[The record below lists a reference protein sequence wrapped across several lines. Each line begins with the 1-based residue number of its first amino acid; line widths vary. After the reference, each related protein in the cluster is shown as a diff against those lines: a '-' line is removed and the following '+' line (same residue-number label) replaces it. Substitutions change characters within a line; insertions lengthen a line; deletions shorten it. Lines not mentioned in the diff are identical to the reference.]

1 MGNDKAVKAGNTN
14 IKIKLTPVDR
24 SFYVVVDVYL
34 AICGIIVLLPLL
46 HVLAQSLSDP
56 MMVIA
61 GRVSFFPINPTL
73 DIYSQVIK
81 SKNIMTGF
89 MNTLFY
95 AGVGT
100 CLNLFMTVICAY
112 PLARK
117 GLWGRKVIVFIFT
130 FTMMFGGGMIP
141 TYLVIKQLG
150 LIDTRAVMI
159 LPGAITVWNMIMC
172 RTYFMSSIPE
182 ELYESASLDGASD
195 IRILVSMVVPLTV
208 PILAVMVLGMLYH
221 PESAVYTSSGVTAA
235 ETTMDLGM
243 QFLSELPHY
252 CREVALALAPI
263 AAFFFVIQFTTLH
276 LKGQTLFRII
286 MGLVYTYIGLVL
298 FLLGV
303 NVGFMPMGTF
313 IGEALGRLEFN
324 WILVPI
330 GMIIGYFVVAAEP
343 AVHVLNKQVYE
354 ITAGAIPPKA
364 MSISLAIGVSVSV
377 GLAMFRILTGMPI
390 MYLLIP
396 GYALALILMF
406 FVPPIF
412 TSIAFDSG
420 GVASG
425 PMTATFLLPLA
436 IGACTAMGGD
446 VVSDAFGVVA
456 MVAMTPL
463 ITIQILGVYYRIKQR
478 GIKRRADAEL
488 APDEDI
494 IDL

>member
-195 IRILVSMVVPLTV
+195 IHILVSMVVPLSV
-208 PILAVMVLGMLYH
+208 PILAVMVLFYAVGHWNSYFDAMIYLNSPELYN
-221 PESAVYTSSGVTAA
+221 
-235 ETTMDLGM
+235 
-243 QFLSELPHY
+243 
-252 CREVALALAPI
+252 
-263 AAFFFVIQFTTLH
+263 IQ
-276 LKGQTLFRII
+276 
-286 MGLVYTYIGLVL
+286 LVL
-298 FLLGV
+298 RNAIN
-303 NVGFMPMGTF
+303 NVKSISENGASDMANMVKNEAN
-313 IGEALGRLEFN
+313 GEAIKYVL
-324 WILVPI
+324 IVITMIPV
-330 GMIIGYFVVAAEP
+330 MIIYPFVQKYFI
-343 AVHVLNKQVYE
+343 KG
-354 ITAGAIPPKA
+354 IMIG
-364 MSISLAIGVSVSV
+364 SIKG
-377 GLAMFRILTGMPI
+377 
-390 MYLLIP
+390 
-396 GYALALILMF
+396 
-406 FVPPIF
+406 
-412 TSIAFDSG
+412 
-420 GVASG
+420 
-425 PMTATFLLPLA
+425 
-436 IGACTAMGGD
+436 
-446 VVSDAFGVVA
+446 
-456 MVAMTPL
+456 
-463 ITIQILGVYYRIKQR
+463 
-478 GIKRRADAEL
+478 
-488 APDEDI
+488 
-494 IDL
+494 

>member
-81 SKNIMTGF
+81 SQNIMTGF

-195 IRILVSMVVPLTV
+195 IRILVSMVVPLSV
-208 PILAVMVLGMLYH
+208 PILAVMVLFYAVGHWNSYFDAMIYLNSPELYN
-221 PESAVYTSSGVTAA
+221 
-235 ETTMDLGM
+235 
-243 QFLSELPHY
+243 
-252 CREVALALAPI
+252 
-263 AAFFFVIQFTTLH
+263 IQ
-276 LKGQTLFRII
+276 
-286 MGLVYTYIGLVL
+286 LVL
-298 FLLGV
+298 RNAIN
-303 NVGFMPMGTF
+303 NVKSISENGASDMANMVKNEAN
-313 IGEALGRLEFN
+313 GEAIKYVL
-324 WILVPI
+324 IVITIIPV
-330 GMIIGYFVVAAEP
+330 MIIYPFVQKYFI
-343 AVHVLNKQVYE
+343 KG
-354 ITAGAIPPKA
+354 IMIG
-364 MSISLAIGVSVSV
+364 SIKG
-377 GLAMFRILTGMPI
+377 
-390 MYLLIP
+390 
-396 GYALALILMF
+396 
-406 FVPPIF
+406 
-412 TSIAFDSG
+412 
-420 GVASG
+420 
-425 PMTATFLLPLA
+425 
-436 IGACTAMGGD
+436 
-446 VVSDAFGVVA
+446 
-456 MVAMTPL
+456 
-463 ITIQILGVYYRIKQR
+463 
-478 GIKRRADAEL
+478 
-488 APDEDI
+488 
-494 IDL
+494 

>member
-1 MGNDKAVKAGNTN
+1 MGNDKAVKAGNTK

-81 SKNIMTGF
+81 SQNIMTGF

-195 IRILVSMVVPLTV
+195 IRILVSMVVPLSV
-208 PILAVMVLGMLYH
+208 PILAVMVLFYAVGHWNSYFDAMIYLNSPELYN
-221 PESAVYTSSGVTAA
+221 
-235 ETTMDLGM
+235 
-243 QFLSELPHY
+243 
-252 CREVALALAPI
+252 
-263 AAFFFVIQFTTLH
+263 IQ
-276 LKGQTLFRII
+276 
-286 MGLVYTYIGLVL
+286 LVL
-298 FLLGV
+298 RNAIN
-303 NVGFMPMGTF
+303 NVKSISENGASDMANMVKNEAN
-313 IGEALGRLEFN
+313 GEAIKYVL
-324 WILVPI
+324 IVITMIPV
-330 GMIIGYFVVAAEP
+330 MIIYPFVQKYFI
-343 AVHVLNKQVYE
+343 KG
-354 ITAGAIPPKA
+354 IMIG
-364 MSISLAIGVSVSV
+364 SIKG
-377 GLAMFRILTGMPI
+377 
-390 MYLLIP
+390 
-396 GYALALILMF
+396 
-406 FVPPIF
+406 
-412 TSIAFDSG
+412 
-420 GVASG
+420 
-425 PMTATFLLPLA
+425 
-436 IGACTAMGGD
+436 
-446 VVSDAFGVVA
+446 
-456 MVAMTPL
+456 
-463 ITIQILGVYYRIKQR
+463 
-478 GIKRRADAEL
+478 
-488 APDEDI
+488 
-494 IDL
+494 

>member
-117 GLWGRKVIVFIFT
+117 SLWGRKVIVFIFT

-195 IRILVSMVVPLTV
+195 IRILVSMVVPLSV
-208 PILAVMVLGMLYH
+208 PILAVMVLFYAVGHWNSYFDAMIYLNSPELYN
-221 PESAVYTSSGVTAA
+221 
-235 ETTMDLGM
+235 
-243 QFLSELPHY
+243 
-252 CREVALALAPI
+252 
-263 AAFFFVIQFTTLH
+263 IQ
-276 LKGQTLFRII
+276 
-286 MGLVYTYIGLVL
+286 LVL
-298 FLLGV
+298 RNAIN
-303 NVGFMPMGTF
+303 NVKSISENGASDMANMVKNEAN
-313 IGEALGRLEFN
+313 GEAIKYVL
-324 WILVPI
+324 IVITMIPV
-330 GMIIGYFVVAAEP
+330 MIIYPFVQKYFI
-343 AVHVLNKQVYE
+343 KG
-354 ITAGAIPPKA
+354 IMIG
-364 MSISLAIGVSVSV
+364 SIKG
-377 GLAMFRILTGMPI
+377 
-390 MYLLIP
+390 
-396 GYALALILMF
+396 
-406 FVPPIF
+406 
-412 TSIAFDSG
+412 
-420 GVASG
+420 
-425 PMTATFLLPLA
+425 
-436 IGACTAMGGD
+436 
-446 VVSDAFGVVA
+446 
-456 MVAMTPL
+456 
-463 ITIQILGVYYRIKQR
+463 
-478 GIKRRADAEL
+478 
-488 APDEDI
+488 
-494 IDL
+494 

>member
-1 MGNDKAVKAGNTN
+1 MGNDKAIKAGNTN

-195 IRILVSMVVPLTV
+195 IRILVSMVVPLSV
-208 PILAVMVLGMLYH
+208 PILAVMVLFYAVGHWNSYFDAMIYLNSPELYN
-221 PESAVYTSSGVTAA
+221 
-235 ETTMDLGM
+235 
-243 QFLSELPHY
+243 
-252 CREVALALAPI
+252 
-263 AAFFFVIQFTTLH
+263 IQ
-276 LKGQTLFRII
+276 
-286 MGLVYTYIGLVL
+286 LVL
-298 FLLGV
+298 RNAIN
-303 NVGFMPMGTF
+303 NVKSISENGASDMANMVKNEAN
-313 IGEALGRLEFN
+313 GEAIKYVL
-324 WILVPI
+324 IVITMIPV
-330 GMIIGYFVVAAEP
+330 MIIYPFVQKYFI
-343 AVHVLNKQVYE
+343 KG
-354 ITAGAIPPKA
+354 IMIG
-364 MSISLAIGVSVSV
+364 SIKG
-377 GLAMFRILTGMPI
+377 
-390 MYLLIP
+390 
-396 GYALALILMF
+396 
-406 FVPPIF
+406 
-412 TSIAFDSG
+412 
-420 GVASG
+420 
-425 PMTATFLLPLA
+425 
-436 IGACTAMGGD
+436 
-446 VVSDAFGVVA
+446 
-456 MVAMTPL
+456 
-463 ITIQILGVYYRIKQR
+463 
-478 GIKRRADAEL
+478 
-488 APDEDI
+488 
-494 IDL
+494 

>member
-117 GLWGRKVIVFIFT
+117 GRWGRKVIVFIFT

-195 IRILVSMVVPLTV
+195 IRILVSMVVPLSV
-208 PILAVMVLGMLYH
+208 PILAVMVLFYAVGHWNSYFDAMIYLNSPELYN
-221 PESAVYTSSGVTAA
+221 
-235 ETTMDLGM
+235 
-243 QFLSELPHY
+243 
-252 CREVALALAPI
+252 
-263 AAFFFVIQFTTLH
+263 IQ
-276 LKGQTLFRII
+276 
-286 MGLVYTYIGLVL
+286 LVL
-298 FLLGV
+298 RNAIN
-303 NVGFMPMGTF
+303 NVKSISENGASDMANMVKNEAN
-313 IGEALGRLEFN
+313 GEAIKYVL
-324 WILVPI
+324 IVITMIPV
-330 GMIIGYFVVAAEP
+330 MIIYPFVQKYFI
-343 AVHVLNKQVYE
+343 KG
-354 ITAGAIPPKA
+354 IMIG
-364 MSISLAIGVSVSV
+364 SIKG
-377 GLAMFRILTGMPI
+377 
-390 MYLLIP
+390 
-396 GYALALILMF
+396 
-406 FVPPIF
+406 
-412 TSIAFDSG
+412 
-420 GVASG
+420 
-425 PMTATFLLPLA
+425 
-436 IGACTAMGGD
+436 
-446 VVSDAFGVVA
+446 
-456 MVAMTPL
+456 
-463 ITIQILGVYYRIKQR
+463 
-478 GIKRRADAEL
+478 
-488 APDEDI
+488 
-494 IDL
+494 

>member
-195 IRILVSMVVPLTV
+195 IRILVSMVVPLSV
-208 PILAVMVLGMLYH
+208 PILAVMVLFYAVGHWNSYFDAMIYLNSPELYN
-221 PESAVYTSSGVTAA
+221 
-235 ETTMDLGM
+235 
-243 QFLSELPHY
+243 
-252 CREVALALAPI
+252 
-263 AAFFFVIQFTTLH
+263 IQ
-276 LKGQTLFRII
+276 
-286 MGLVYTYIGLVL
+286 LVL
-298 FLLGV
+298 RNAIN
-303 NVGFMPMGTF
+303 NVKSISENGASDMANMVKNEAN
-313 IGEALGRLEFN
+313 GEAIKYVL
-324 WILVPI
+324 IVITMIPV
-330 GMIIGYFVVAAEP
+330 MIIYPFVQKYFIKGIMIGY
-343 AVHVLNKQVYE
+343 
-354 ITAGAIPPKA
+354 
-364 MSISLAIGVSVSV
+364 
-377 GLAMFRILTGMPI
+377 
-390 MYLLIP
+390 
-396 GYALALILMF
+396 
-406 FVPPIF
+406 
-412 TSIAFDSG
+412 
-420 GVASG
+420 
-425 PMTATFLLPLA
+425 
-436 IGACTAMGGD
+436 
-446 VVSDAFGVVA
+446 
-456 MVAMTPL
+456 
-463 ITIQILGVYYRIKQR
+463 IK
-478 GIKRRADAEL
+478 G
-488 APDEDI
+488 
-494 IDL
+494 

>member
-195 IRILVSMVVPLTV
+195 IRILVSMVVPLSV
-208 PILAVMVLGMLYH
+208 PILAVMVLFYAVGHWNSYFDAFLYLTNRKLYPLQIVLREILIANSINANEVVDDLTMSAKQGMADLLKFSLIIVSSLPVLVLY
-221 PESAVYTSSGVTAA
+221 P
-235 ETTMDLGM
+235 
-243 QFLSELPHY
+243 
-252 CREVALALAPI
+252 
-263 AAFFFVIQFTTLH
+263 FVKKYF
-276 LKGQTLFRII
+276 LKGV
-286 MGLVYTYIGLVL
+286 M
-298 FLLGV
+298 
-303 NVGFMPMGTF
+303 
-313 IGEALGRLEFN
+313 
-324 WILVPI
+324 
-330 GMIIGYFVVAAEP
+330 
-343 AVHVLNKQVYE
+343 
-354 ITAGAIPPKA
+354 
-364 MSISLAIGVSVSV
+364 
-377 GLAMFRILTGMPI
+377 
-390 MYLLIP
+390 
-396 GYALALILMF
+396 
-406 FVPPIF
+406 
-412 TSIAFDSG
+412 
-420 GVASG
+420 
-425 PMTATFLLPLA
+425 
-436 IGACTAMGGD
+436 IGALKG
-446 VVSDAFGVVA
+446 
-456 MVAMTPL
+456 
-463 ITIQILGVYYRIKQR
+463 
-478 GIKRRADAEL
+478 
-488 APDEDI
+488 
-494 IDL
+494 

>member
-195 IRILVSMVVPLTV
+195 IRILVSMVVPLSV
-208 PILAVMVLGMLYH
+208 PILAVIVLFYAVGHWNSYFDAMIYLNSPELYN
-221 PESAVYTSSGVTAA
+221 
-235 ETTMDLGM
+235 
-243 QFLSELPHY
+243 
-252 CREVALALAPI
+252 
-263 AAFFFVIQFTTLH
+263 IQ
-276 LKGQTLFRII
+276 
-286 MGLVYTYIGLVL
+286 LVL
-298 FLLGV
+298 RNAIN
-303 NVGFMPMGTF
+303 NVKSISENGASDMANMVKNEAN
-313 IGEALGRLEFN
+313 GEAIKYVL
-324 WILVPI
+324 IVITMIPV
-330 GMIIGYFVVAAEP
+330 MIIYPFVQKYFIKGIMIV
-343 AVHVLNKQVYE
+343 
-354 ITAGAIPPKA
+354 
-364 MSISLAIGVSVSV
+364 SIKG
-377 GLAMFRILTGMPI
+377 
-390 MYLLIP
+390 
-396 GYALALILMF
+396 
-406 FVPPIF
+406 
-412 TSIAFDSG
+412 
-420 GVASG
+420 
-425 PMTATFLLPLA
+425 
-436 IGACTAMGGD
+436 
-446 VVSDAFGVVA
+446 
-456 MVAMTPL
+456 
-463 ITIQILGVYYRIKQR
+463 
-478 GIKRRADAEL
+478 
-488 APDEDI
+488 
-494 IDL
+494 

>member
-24 SFYVVVDVYL
+24 SFYVAVDVYL

-112 PLARK
+112 PLARN
-117 GLWGRKVIVFIFT
+117 GLWGHKVIVFIFT

-195 IRILVSMVVPLTV
+195 IRILVSMVVPLSV
-208 PILAVMVLGMLYH
+208 PILAVMVLFYAVGHWNSYFDAMIYLNSPELYN
-221 PESAVYTSSGVTAA
+221 
-235 ETTMDLGM
+235 
-243 QFLSELPHY
+243 
-252 CREVALALAPI
+252 
-263 AAFFFVIQFTTLH
+263 IQ
-276 LKGQTLFRII
+276 
-286 MGLVYTYIGLVL
+286 LVL
-298 FLLGV
+298 RNAIN
-303 NVGFMPMGTF
+303 NVKSISENGASDMANMVKNEAN
-313 IGEALGRLEFN
+313 GEAIKYVL
-324 WILVPI
+324 IVITMIPV
-330 GMIIGYFVVAAEP
+330 MIIYPFVQKYFI
-343 AVHVLNKQVYE
+343 KG
-354 ITAGAIPPKA
+354 IMIG
-364 MSISLAIGVSVSV
+364 SIKG
-377 GLAMFRILTGMPI
+377 
-390 MYLLIP
+390 
-396 GYALALILMF
+396 
-406 FVPPIF
+406 
-412 TSIAFDSG
+412 
-420 GVASG
+420 
-425 PMTATFLLPLA
+425 
-436 IGACTAMGGD
+436 
-446 VVSDAFGVVA
+446 
-456 MVAMTPL
+456 
-463 ITIQILGVYYRIKQR
+463 
-478 GIKRRADAEL
+478 
-488 APDEDI
+488 
-494 IDL
+494 